1 MLGGNGWMASQ
12 LELGR
17 AASSTFHPSIHPSIL
32 CCPGPCS
39 RDTAGGVSGV
49 LLWGTRDTPSVFSP
63 LQRGLPG
70 ELWLWGR
77 GKEPGAMWGVTGCQQ
92 CHSARGRAGGYQGC
106 SWGCGNRDAASI
118 SPALWGGFPEKLC
131 LWAWG
136 KEQCGR
142 QGQGDRHL

>member
-1 MLGGNGWMASQ
+1 MASQ

-39 RDTAGGVSGV
+39 RDTAGGVSGA

-70 ELWLWGR
+70 ELWLWGS
-77 GKEPGAMWGVTGCQQ
+77 GKEPGAMWG
-92 CHSARGRAGGYQGC
+92 
-106 SWGCGNRDAASI
+106 
-118 SPALWGGFPEKLC
+118 
-131 LWAWG
+131 
-136 KEQCGR
+136 
-142 QGQGDRHL
+142 GDRVSAVSLSPWQSWRVSGMLLGVREQGYCLYFPSSVGRIP